1 MAEQITYE
9 HPLTEKIRT
18 LLRLEHLFQQIEVHL
33 PQPHPSS
40 SRVAVAGILDVVSI
54 VGRTDLRSELL
65 KELERQLGTL
75 ARLRRSPG
83 VDLERLDH
91 IVHQLTATREILHGH
106 TGHLAQSLRRNDF
119 LKTVHQRSPI
129 PGGSCAFDLP
139 QYHYWLERPHDRRL
153 TDLQEW
159 MRELDPLAQAVEL
172 LLQIVRGSGHS
183 VQRTALEGFFQ
194 MSLDAQAPVHLVRV
208 AVPSDLELFAEI
220 SGGKHRFSV
229 RFMQPQGWERASP
242 TDRDVPFNLTCC
254 II

>member
-1 MAEQITYE
+1 VADQTVYE
-9 HPLTEKIRT
+9 HPLTEKVRT
-18 LLRLEHLFQQIEVHL
+18 LLRLEHLFEQIGVHL
-33 PQPHPSS
+33 PQPHPSN

-75 ARLRRSPG
+75 GRLRRSPG
-83 VDLERLDH
+83 VDVERLDQ
-91 IVHQLTATREILHGH
+91 IVDHLARVRDTLHGH
-106 TGHLAQSLRRNDF
+106 TGHLAQGLRQNDF

-139 QYHYWLERPHDRRL
+139 LYHYWLERPHSRRL
-153 TDLQEW
+153 SDLQAW
-159 MRELDPLAQAVEL
+159 MDELEPLEQAVHL
-172 LLQIVRGSGHS
+172 LLQIVRGSGRS
-183 VQRTALEGFFQ
+183 SERTAAEGFFQ

-208 AVPSDLELFAEI
+208 AVPADLELIAEI

-229 RFMQPQGWERASP
+229 RFMEPQGWERPSQ
-242 TDRDVPFNLTCC
+242 TDRDVAFNLTCC